1 MAAVEL
7 SGFASCLQEKG
18 SERSVQCIRV
28 QLPGFIFFVLQKKM
42 AAVEL
47 SGGEGIGAECAFESS
62 FWARSSFASFLYW
75 PVLGYER
82 LWCEHSAD

>member
-28 QLPGFIFFVLQKKM
+28 QLPGFTFFVLQKKM

-47 SGGEGIGAECAFESS
+47 SGGEGVGAECAFESS

-75 PVLGYER
+75 PVLGYKR
-82 LWCEHSAD
+82 LWCERSAD